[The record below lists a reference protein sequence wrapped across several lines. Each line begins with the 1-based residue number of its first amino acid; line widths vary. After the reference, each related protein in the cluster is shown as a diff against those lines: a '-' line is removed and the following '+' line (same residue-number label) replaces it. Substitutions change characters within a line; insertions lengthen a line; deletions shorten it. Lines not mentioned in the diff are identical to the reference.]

1 MTWLSYEVIPMKN
14 LLIVEDSRT
23 VSNTLLSLLEKYNQF
38 HPIVASNFQDCRGL
52 VESGEEFFCA
62 IADINLR
69 DAPHGETIDFLLAHA
84 IPTIVLTGR
93 MDEKTREIFNA
104 KPIVDYVIKRTVADF
119 VTCVNTAATLNY
131 MWKKKALV
139 VDDSKTARAMIR
151 SIFDAMLFEVHE
163 AENGTDALELLRKYP
178 DIKVATFDYEM
189 PDMNGSE
196 LAERVRQNFYNDHLI
211 IFGIT
216 SHTEEEIRARFLM
229 SGISDYLTK
238 PLLKEEF
245 SKRLLHHMKL
255 MEQYDNI
262 KGYVDT
268 VDKYVISSI
277 MNEKEILK
285 YTSEALCTIAG
296 YSKTELIGQS
306 HNLLWHPDNAE
317 SIKQEMDKT
326 LQKGATWQGEIKLRK
341 KDGSLFWVSAI
352 IDPVR
357 DAENNVTEYRTIL
370 QDITDR
376 KKVETISSLDPLTQ
390 IYNRLKLDEVF
401 KQEIY
406 RARRYEE
413 TLSVIILDIDHFKS
427 VNDTFGHQTGDY
439 VLTEISAI
447 LKTHLRE
454 SDTLGRWGGE
464 EFLIIVPGTDL
475 QGAMALSEKLRES
488 VQMHHFKTVGQQT
501 GSFGVAQFSEGDT
514 KESLIGRADTAMY
527 VAKNNGRNRVE
538 SA

>member
-1 MTWLSYEVIPMKN
+1 MKN

-38 HPIVASNFQDCRGL
+38 QPVVASNFQDCRGL

-69 DAPHGETIDFLLAHA
+69 DAPHGEAVDFLIEHK

-93 MDEKTREIFNA
+93 VDDKAREVFSE
-104 KPIVDYVIKRTVADF
+104 KPIVDYVMKRTVADF
-119 VTCVNTAATLNY
+119 VTCVNTAATLHY

-139 VDDSKTARAMIR
+139 VDDSKTARAMLRIV
-151 SIFDAMLFEVHE
+151 FEAMLFEVHE
-163 AENGTDALELLRKYP
+163 AENGTDALEMLKKLP

-189 PDMNGSE
+189 PDMKGNE
-196 LAERVRQNFYNDHLI
+196 LAEKVRQNFYNDHLI

-216 SHTEEEIRARFLM
+216 SHTEEEIRARFLI

-238 PLLKEEF
+238 PLIKEEF
-245 SKRLLHHMKL
+245 SKRLLHHMRL

-268 VDKYVISSI
+268 VDKYVISTI
-277 MNEKEILK
+277 FNEKEILK
-285 YTSEALCTIAG
+285 YTSAALCDISG
-296 YSKTELIGQS
+296 YSKSELLGQPQS
-306 HNLLWHPDNAE
+306 ILWHPANPASLKEEMNA
-317 SIKQEMDKT
+317 T
-326 LQKGATWQGEIKLRK
+326 LQQGATWQGEMKLKK
-341 KDGSLFWVSAI
+341 KDGSHFWVSAI
-352 IDPVR
+352 VDPVK
-357 DAENNVTEYRTIL
+357 DAENNITEYRTIL

-376 KKVETISSLDPLTQ
+376 KKVETISSIDPLTK

-406 RARRYEE
+406 RAKRYDEI
-413 TLSVIILDIDHFKS
+413 LSVLIMDIDNFKL

-439 VLTEISAI
+439 VLVEIANI
-447 LKTHLRE
+447 LKSHLRE

-464 EFLIIVPGTDL
+464 EFLIIAPGTDL
-475 QGAMALSEKLRES
+475 LGIKALAEKLRES
-488 VQMHHFKTVGQQT
+488 IQMHHFKTVGQKT
-501 GSFGVAQFSEGDT
+501 SSFGVAQFIVDDT
-514 KESLIGRADTAMY
+514 KQSLLGRADTALY
-527 VAKNNGRNRVE
+527 SAKRNGRNRVE